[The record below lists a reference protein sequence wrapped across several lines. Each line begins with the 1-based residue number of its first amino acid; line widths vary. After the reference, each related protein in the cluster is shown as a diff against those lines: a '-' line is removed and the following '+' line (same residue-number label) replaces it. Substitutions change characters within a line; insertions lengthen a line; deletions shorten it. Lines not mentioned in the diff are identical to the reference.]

1 MNDNKLIK
9 RSLNSIYHPESVQNY
24 FYEHKFGHNLRDGVS
39 PLSGFELKKNLYG
52 PFLWMQGSTVS
63 NTLWFLFIDVF
74 QLSQGYRAFT
84 RRQFTYFSP
93 LSPQDVLV
101 LILSTSK
108 G

>member
-1 MNDNKLIK
+1 MNDIKLIK
-9 RSLNSIYHPESVQNY
+9 RSLNSIYHPESVRNY
-24 FYEHKFGHNLRDGVS
+24 FYEHKFGHNMRDGVS
-39 PLSGFELKKNLYG
+39 PLSGFELKKNLYV
-52 PFLWMQGSTVS
+52 PFYGWGSTVS

-84 RRQFTYFSP
+84 RRQFTYFSR